1 MDHDPRCCARVDTP
15 DTGSSDA
22 GPTDAGPAEIDAART
37 DGLAGAPGGSPAAAR
52 ADLSPES
59 SPDELPT
66 DLTVEDAER
75 IDWVEAQTELDR
87 CDGYV
92 VLAVDPQTGEV
103 DAHGPFPG
111 LDATEIADE
120 MRENLDREG
129 LDDVVIRVVRWH
141 QDRTDDTAA

>member
-1 MDHDPRCCARVDTP
+1 MDHDPRCCARVDPP
-15 DTGSSDA
+15 DTDLTET
-22 GPTDAGPAEIDAART
+22 PMTDIPMADT
-37 DGLAGAPGGSPAAAR
+37 DP
-52 ADLSPES
+52 ADLSV
-59 SPDELPT
+59 ELPT
-66 DLTVEDAER
+66 ELSVEDAER

-120 MRENLDREG
+120 MREDLDREG

-141 QDRTDDTAA
+141 QDRTDDSAA